1 MFRHSVK
8 NAPDGDA
15 KNSASPGE
23 LNEPGPGRSAIESS
37 AGLPVAGMQKLLTRT
52 EGCDKPSERSPSGEP
67 KESGPP
73 A

>member
-1 MFRHSVK
+1 
-8 NAPDGDA
+8 
-15 KNSASPGE
+15 
-23 LNEPGPGRSAIESS
+23 
-37 AGLPVAGMQKLLTRT
+37 LPVAGMQKLLTRT